1 MGYGYVGVSR
11 FTTRQGCYLYGKL
24 RRTDF
29 LRVGEDRE
37 DEVLERGVDSVSSCS
52 DSEGSMSGGQQY
64 VGSSALA
71 SGIEDCE
78 THGEARPLEGAVDD
92 LS

>member
-1 MGYGYVGVSR
+1 MNR

-29 LRVGEDRE
+29 LPVGGGRE
-37 DEVLERGVDSVSSCS
+37 DEVLERGVLSASSAS
-52 DSEGSMSGGQQY
+52 DSEGSMSGGTQH

-71 SGIEDCE
+71 GDMEDCM
-78 THGEARPLEGAVDD
+78 TYRGIPPLEGALNDFC
-92 LS
+92 